1 MKSIRGEIGWAR
13 AAPIHAHTPRP
24 RVPALIRVNSKS
36 EVGLTYT
43 RLTGMEL
50 CHCSFPVA
58 SAASRASLMR
68 FSTWSNREKRTTP
81 VTRRRNCCSHK
92 SGRGRGR
99 CFVHRL
105 APRRFIYVCLR
116 RKKLVKEY
124 TRPNISRVYNGV
136 ERLSKWKSIVKND
149 DRSSIGA
156 R

>member
-36 EVGLTYT
+36 EAGLTYT

-68 FSTWSNREKRTTP
+68 FSTWRQSGETNDSGYAEEKLLFAQEWKRTRA
-81 VTRRRNCCSHK
+81 VFR
-92 SGRGRGR
+92 
-99 CFVHRL
+99 
-105 APRRFIYVCLR
+105 A
-116 RKKLVKEY
+116 
-124 TRPNISRVYNGV
+124 
-136 ERLSKWKSIVKND
+136 
-149 DRSSIGA
+149 
-156 R
+156 